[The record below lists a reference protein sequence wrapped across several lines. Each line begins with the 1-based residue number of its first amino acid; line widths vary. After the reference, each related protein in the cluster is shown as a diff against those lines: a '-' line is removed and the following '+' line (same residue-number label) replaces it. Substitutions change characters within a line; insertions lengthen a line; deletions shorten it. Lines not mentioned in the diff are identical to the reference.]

1 MLNNKK
7 IPTRIRQVIIEGLND
22 STDNIKKLAEI
33 IKKYPSIEKTELLA
47 FRKLCVSK
55 YQKLGMSFPLANT
68 PETPQFKIKLLEE
81 KLAEILKEE

>member
-1 MLNNKK
+1 M
-7 IPTRIRQVIIEGLND
+7 IIEGLND
-22 STDNIKKLAEI
+22 STDNIKRLAEI

-81 KLAEILKEE
+81 KLAEILREE